1 MSIESK
7 LQTGSLKNICTYCNT
22 ILHLTETR
30 KRVSDRRWQSDRDY
44 CCIPE
49 DNATNIRNLLARG
62 GMDVIGVCSTGAQA
76 MHYADTV
83 DNGIVVCGYRM
94 KDMMYTQ
101 LREYLPDSFEMLL
114 IASQD
119 KWSSGDV
126 EGIVG
131 LSTPIKVYDLMNTM
145 NMMLQSMDR
154 KRKKRKK
161 ESKNRDPK
169 QQETIR
175 RAKELLMER
184 NNMSEGEAHRYLQ
197 KSSMDSGTNMV
208 ETAEMVL
215 SVMAE

>member
-1 MSIESK
+1 M
-7 LQTGSLKNICTYCNT
+7 TGIIVVFPNK
-22 ILHLTETR
+22 
-30 KRVSDRRWQSDRDY
+30 
-44 CCIPE
+44 

-119 KWSSGDV
+119 KWSSGDG

-131 LSTPIKVYDLMNTM
+131 LYEYHEHDASVHGQKT
-145 NMMLQSMDR
+145 
-154 KRKKRKK
+154 KKTKERIK
-161 ESKNRDPK
+161 ES
-169 QQETIR
+169 
-175 RAKELLMER
+175 
-184 NNMSEGEAHRYLQ
+184 
-197 KSSMDSGTNMV
+197 
-208 ETAEMVL
+208 
-215 SVMAE
+215 